1 MEKVNLLEINPLTQE
16 RLTMLNKLTEGITV
30 SVKTDGRLTKNG
42 MKRTHPRTINNVTKK
57 FKAMALEDAKK
68 ALEEH
73 PDWETLKEASI
84 NIVSYYSNVPMDY
97 DGLACSVAPTI
108 DGMVDAGVLE
118 DDSPHC
124 VKEYLMDHIKVD
136 TMAER
141 RVEVTVTPHKN
152 DIVCCKNLS
161 IKDLEHGKTRASS

>member
-1 MEKVNLLEINPLTQE
+1 
-16 RLTMLNKLTEGITV
+16 MLNKLTEGITV

-42 MKRTHPRTINNVTKK
+42 MKRTHPRTIKNITKR
-57 FKAMALEDAKK
+57 FKAMAVEDAKK
-68 ALEEH
+68 ALEKH
-73 PDWETLKEASI
+73 PDWETLKESSI
-84 NIVSYYSNVPMDY
+84 NIVSYYSYVPREFY
-97 DGLACSVAPTI
+97 GLACSVAPTI

-141 RVEVTVTPHKN
+141 RVEITVTPHNKE
-152 DIVCCKNLS
+152 D
-161 IKDLEHGKTRASS
+161 